1 MISLKRTLFSTT
13 VALSCLLSAPNTF
26 ASEHIK
32 VSIVNNSPFK
42 IERICSNNMISS
54 SDTCNIISPATTADV
69 TVNVALGKKR
79 SLLLVRMIDQNQQVS
94 FSSIAVDLQPKK
106 CYQAEI
112 NADGELVIN
121 NILSN

>member
-1 MISLKRTLFSTT
+1 MTSLKRTLFSTT
-13 VALSCLLSAPNTF
+13 VALSCILSAPYTL
-26 ASEHIK
+26 ASEQIM
-32 VSIVNNSPFK
+32 VSLVNNSPFK

-69 TVNVALGKKR
+69 TVTVALGKKR
-79 SLLLVRMIDQNQQVS
+79 DLLLVRMIDQNQQAS

-106 CYQAEI
+106 CYQVEI
-112 NADGELVIN
+112 NSDGELVVN